1 AGEQL
6 LAYDVLSAGL
16 ERFPDDVT
24 LTQRAALALARSGA
38 TGRAN
43 DMLRALLAR
52 DASDEQTLG
61 LLARTEKD
69 LWTQAADPAAGA
81 RHLAEAAAYYRRAYA
96 IAVERRRPPEDVAWA
111 GSNAAATGALPR
123 ERAPAVASGGEV
135 PHL

>member
-1 AGEQL
+1 MNVGALLEAWNAQPADGWNDAEDYRRLGNGFLDAGEQL

-16 ERFPDDVT
+16 ERFPDDVA

-61 LLARTEKD
+61 LLART
-69 LWTQAADPAAGA
+69 
-81 RHLAEAAAYYRRAYA
+81 
-96 IAVERRRPPEDVAWA
+96 
-111 GSNAAATGALPR
+111 
-123 ERAPAVASGGEV
+123 
-135 PHL
+135 